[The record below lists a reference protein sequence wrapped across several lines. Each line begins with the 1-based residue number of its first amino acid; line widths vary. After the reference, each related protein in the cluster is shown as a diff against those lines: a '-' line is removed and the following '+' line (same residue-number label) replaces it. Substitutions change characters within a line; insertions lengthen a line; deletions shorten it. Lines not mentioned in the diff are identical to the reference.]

1 MFERFLKIKQ
11 KPEPEQAKP
20 ENEVKL
26 EEVAELEKPTKVIIE
41 KIKDRIENGEYGLI
55 IGDDASARIP
65 TRILG
70 DFIREISRIRGQHQ
84 PNIIFIPGK
93 LKYGESESTEQEKFE
108 EHISKFGMVPDKKIL
123 IITDTVFSG
132 ESLQKLVHLI
142 KKAGHIPE
150 IATIGQEFNGPFGH
164 PEKMAKENLEGVE
177 IISGEFEG
185 TREWQ
190 EEVGWAHTPK
200 IYDRK
205 YMSGVSKKPGDFK
218 SHRLVDEAGTTD
230 LGHQLIQFDIERSRK
245 EAKIMT
251 NKLINW
257 YTHLNNEK

>member
-1 MFERFLKIKQ
+1 MPEEFPTIKL
-11 KPEPEQAKP
+11 EPEQANS
-20 ENEVKL
+20 EGEVQL
-26 EEVAELEKPTKVIIE
+26 EEVAELEKPIKVIIE

-55 IGDDASARIP
+55 IGDDASGRIP

-93 LKYGESESTEQEKFE
+93 LKYGEFELAEQEQFE
-108 EHISKFGMVPDKKIL
+108 EHISKFGAVPDKKIL

-142 KKAGHIPE
+142 KKAGYIPE
-150 IATIGQEFNGPFGH
+150 VATIGQEFIGPFGH
-164 PEKMAKENLEGVE
+164 PEKMADENLKGVE

-185 TREWQ
+185 TKEWQ
-190 EEVGWAHTPK
+190 KKVGWAHTPK
-200 IYDRK
+200 IYANK
-205 YMSGVSKKPGDFK
+205 NMSGVSKNPGDLK
-218 SHRLVDEAGTTD
+218 SRRLVDDADTD
-230 LGHQLIQFDIERSRK
+230 LERDLIQFDIERSRK
-245 EAKIMT
+245 DTKIMA
-251 NKLINW
+251 NKLVDW

>member
-11 KPEPEQAKP
+11 KPETEPVRPEG
-20 ENEVKL
+20 EVQL
-26 EEVAELEKPTKVIIE
+26 EEIAELEKPIKAIIE
-41 KIKDRIENGEYGLI
+41 KIKDRIENGEYGLM

-70 DFIREISRIRGQHQ
+70 DFIREISRIRGQLQ

-93 LKYGESESTEQEKFE
+93 LKGGWLELAEQEQFE

-177 IISGEFEG
+177 IISGEFKVPKEL
-185 TREWQ
+185 
-190 EEVGWAHTPK
+190 EEYTAWVHTPM
-200 IYDRK
+200 IYQNKD
-205 YMSGVSKKPGDFK
+205 MSGVHKSPGKLKSERLTDKGGSDF
-218 SHRLVDEAGTTD
+218 RRGM
-230 LGHQLIQFDIERSRK
+230 IQQEINHSRK
-245 EAKIMT
+245 DAKTMT
-251 NKLINW
+251 NKLVDW
-257 YTHLNNEK
+257 YESQKQNEK